1 MKKKEILEIKK
12 QMTPENCC
20 ITRIATCYVN
30 SEKEI
35 TLRKEQAFLSLAEDE
50 AFKYFDMFR
59 RSLSGKKGKNLYDI
73 QFRTEENNPYEEF
86 MNTLR
91 KSKLKDPEVLNEFY
105 EKVIDNYNTC
115 GSYLIVLVHG
125 IYDIPGKASDG
136 TNMFDASDSVY
147 EHILCCI
154 CPVILSKP
162 GLSVNLEKVA
172 VEDRVRDWVVDQ
184 PADGF
189 LYPSFSNR
197 TEDIHELLYYTKK
210 KFIEQTRLV
219 MELTGREENILSN
232 EEEKEIIRDILIETT
247 TMDLSAMRDLTLN
260 MDEIIEESEEEELM
274 ISGKQLGKM
283 LEQQGVSKEECENFL
298 ASYQTKLGNK
308 GIHLSSLFDQK
319 KMDIKTLEASV
330 KVEMERAF
338 DVETRTI
345 DGRVYLMIPLNDN
358 VVEINGVPVKG
369 DNRKKDV

>member
-1 MKKKEILEIKK
+1 MKKKEILEIRK
-12 QMTPENCC
+12 QLTPENCC

-35 TLRKEQAFLSLAEDE
+35 VLSKVQAFLSLAEEE

-59 RSLSGKKGKNLYDI
+59 KSLSGKKGKNLYDI
-73 QFRTEENNPYEEF
+73 QFKTEENNLSENF
-86 MNTLR
+86 MDTLR
-91 KSKLKDPEVLNEFY
+91 KTKLEDPEVLNEFY

-172 VEDRVRDWVVDQ
+172 VEDRIRDWVVDQ

-247 TMDLSAMRDLTLN
+247 TMDLSAMRDFTLN

-283 LEQQGVSKEECENFL
+283 LEQQGVSEDECENFL
-298 ASYQTKLGNK
+298 AAYQTKLGNK
-308 GIHLSSLFDQK
+308 GVHLSSLFDRR
-319 KMDIKTLEASV
+319 KMDIKTQEASV
-330 KVEMERAF
+330 KIEMDRVF
-338 DVETRTI
+338 DIETRTV

-358 VVEINGVPVKG
+358 VVEVNGVPVKG
-369 DNRKKDV
+369 SDKKN

>member
-1 MKKKEILEIKK
+1 MKKKEILEIRK
-12 QMTPENCC
+12 QLTPENCC

-35 TLRKEQAFLSLAEDE
+35 VLSKVQAFLSLAEEE

-59 RSLSGKKGKNLYDI
+59 KSLSGKKGKNLYDI
-73 QFRTEENNPYEEF
+73 QFKTEENNLSENF
-86 MNTLR
+86 MDTLR
-91 KSKLKDPEVLNEFY
+91 KTKLKDPEVLNEFY

-136 TNMFDASDSVY
+136 TDMFDASDSVY

-247 TMDLSAMRDLTLN
+247 TMDLSAMRDFTLN

-283 LEQQGVSKEECENFL
+283 LEQQGVSEDECENFL
-298 ASYQTKLGNK
+298 AAYQTKLGNK
-308 GIHLSSLFDQK
+308 GVHLSSLFDRR
-319 KMDIKTLEASV
+319 KMDIKTQEASV
-330 KVEMERAF
+330 KIEMDRVF
-338 DVETRTI
+338 DIETRTV

-358 VVEINGVPVKG
+358 VVEVNGVPVKG
-369 DNRKKDV
+369 SDKKIDG

>member
-1 MKKKEILEIKK
+1 MKKKEILEIRK
-12 QMTPENCC
+12 QLTPENCC

-35 TLRKEQAFLSLAEDE
+35 VLSKVQAFLSLAEEE

-59 RSLSGKKGKNLYDI
+59 KSLSGKKGKNLYDI
-73 QFRTEENNPYEEF
+73 QFKTEENNLSENF
-86 MNTLR
+86 MDTLR
-91 KSKLKDPEVLNEFY
+91 KTKLKDPEVLNEFY

-197 TEDIHELLYYTKK
+197 TEDIHELLYWGT
-210 KFIEQTRLV
+210 Q
-219 MELTGREENILSN
+219 N
-232 EEEKEIIRDILIETT
+232 D
-247 TMDLSAMRDLTLN
+247 
-260 MDEIIEESEEEELM
+260 
-274 ISGKQLGKM
+274 
-283 LEQQGVSKEECENFL
+283 
-298 ASYQTKLGNK
+298 
-308 GIHLSSLFDQK
+308 
-319 KMDIKTLEASV
+319 
-330 KVEMERAF
+330 
-338 DVETRTI
+338 
-345 DGRVYLMIPLNDN
+345 DG
-358 VVEINGVPVKG
+358 
-369 DNRKKDV
+369 